1 MLACAELVVVAR
13 DGRSVVTTLRAQSPL
28 ALVPRRGVTGASRS
42 DAVVHLVGSASTP
55 LAGDDVTL
63 TVTVGAGAHLT
74 LTGVAAAV
82 ALPGGRS
89 ADRAARPSRT
99 VLRCTVGDGGSLTY
113 LPEPTVVT
121 GRAHHE
127 TVLDVVLAPTA
138 ALRAR
143 DLLVAGRTGERPGR
157 CRGTVRVTECSAG
170 GSGAGGSGASGNGAS
185 GNGAAPG
192 RPLLVQTQEIG
203 DPLLDA
209 SPAHLAGHRV
219 LGTEVLV
226 GPARE
231 QVLAT
236 CGDGWSLSPLPGR
249 GALATAVAHDAVTAA
264 RRLAEA
270 VRAAR

>member
-157 CRGTVRVTECSAG
+157 CRGTVRVTECSA
-170 GSGAGGSGASGNGAS
+170 A
-185 GNGAAPG
+185 GNGAAPV

-231 QVLAT
+231 QVPAT

-270 VRAAR
+270 VRAAS

>member
-1 MLACAELVVVAR
+1 MRACAELVVVAR
-13 DGRSVVTTLRAQSPL
+13 EGRSVVTTLRAQSPL

-42 DAVVHLVGSASTP
+42 EAVVHLVGSASTP

-63 TVTVGAGAHLT
+63 TVTVGAGAHLI

-82 ALPGGRS
+82 ALPGARRTDGTT
-89 ADRAARPSRT
+89 RPSRT
-99 VLRCTVGDGGSLTY
+99 VLRCTVDDGGSLTY

-127 TVLDVVLAPTA
+127 AVLDVVLAPTA

-143 DLLVAGRTGERPGR
+143 DVLVAGRTGERPGR
-157 CRGTVRVTECSAG
+157 CRGTVRVTERDG
-170 GSGAGGSGASGNGAS
+170 G
-185 GNGAAPG
+185 
-192 RPLLVQTQEIG
+192 PLLVQTQEIG
-203 DPLLDA
+203 DPLLDD

-226 GPARE
+226 GPAHE
-231 QVLAT
+231 QVPAS

-270 VRAAR
+270 VAAAG

>member
-13 DGRSVVTTLRAQSPL
+13 EGRSVVTTLRAQSPL
-28 ALVPRRGVTGASRS
+28 ALVPRRGVTAASRS

-99 VLRCTVGDGGSLTY
+99 VLRCSVGDGGSLTY

-157 CRGTVRVTECSAG
+157 CRGTVRVTECSA
-170 GSGAGGSGASGNGAS
+170 AGNGP
-185 GNGAAPG
+185 APG

-231 QVLAT
+231 QVPAT

-270 VRAAR
+270 VRAAS

>member
-13 DGRSVVTTLRAQSPL
+13 EGRSVVTTLRAQSPL

-99 VLRCTVGDGGSLTY
+99 VLRCSVGDGGSLTY

-157 CRGTVRVTECSAG
+157 CRGTVRVTERSA
-170 GSGAGGSGASGNGAS
+170 AGNGAA
-185 GNGAAPG
+185 GNGAAGIGAAPG

-231 QVLAT
+231 QVPAA

-270 VRAAR
+270 VRAVS

>member
-99 VLRCTVGDGGSLTY
+99 VLRCSVGDGGSLTY

-157 CRGTVRVTECSAG
+157 CRGTVRVTECSA
-170 GSGAGGSGASGNGAS
+170 A
-185 GNGAAPG
+185 GNGAAHG

-231 QVLAT
+231 QVPAT

-270 VRAAR
+270 VRAAS

>member
-99 VLRCTVGDGGSLTY
+99 VLRCSVGDGGSLTY

-170 GSGAGGSGASGNGAS
+170 G
-185 GNGAAPG
+185 NGAAPG

-231 QVLAT
+231 QVPAT

>member
-63 TVTVGAGAHLT
+63 TVTVGAGANLT

-157 CRGTVRVTECSAG
+157 CRGTVRVTECSA
-170 GSGAGGSGASGNGAS
+170 AGGAVGDSAA

-231 QVLAT
+231 QVPAT

-264 RRLAEA
+264 RRLADA
-270 VRAAR
+270 VRAASRAVG

>member
-99 VLRCTVGDGGSLTY
+99 VLRCSVGDGGSLTY

-157 CRGTVRVTECSAG
+157 CRGTVRVTECSA
-170 GSGAGGSGASGNGAS
+170 A

-231 QVLAT
+231 QAPAT

-270 VRAAR
+270 VRAAS

>member
-1 MLACAELVVVAR
+1 VLACAELVVVAR

-157 CRGTVRVTECSAG
+157 CRGTVRVTECSA
-170 GSGAGGSGASGNGAS
+170 A
-185 GNGAAPG
+185 GNGAAPV

-231 QVLAT
+231 QVPAT

-270 VRAAR
+270 VRAAS